1 MLLLACQRL
10 EQRLQVSLQQG
21 RWSTLLLKAQA
32 SQRQCCLVRCWWVE
46 QLRGWPKRC
55 CSACLK

>member
-10 EQRLQVSLQQG
+10 QQRLQESLQQVH
-21 RWSTLLLKAQA
+21 WSVLLLKAQA

-46 QLRGWPKRC
+46 RLR
-55 CSACLK
+55 